1 VDKIGKHNKK
11 HFYGSGWS
19 FPIAFTAGT
28 YQLDLTEYVDNVN
41 QSIKIILQTKKG
53 ERYLEPSLG
62 SGLQEFF
69 FRKMD
74 ETLKGEIKE
83 KVSYALLIN
92 EPRITVQNVEV
103 DFIDMELGQI
113 QILIN
118 YLFNDTNTRH
128 NYVFPFHLKEGTS
141 LH

>member
-1 VDKIGKHNKK
+1 
-11 HFYGSGWS
+11 
-19 FPIAFTAGT
+19 
-28 YQLDLTEYVDNVN
+28 
-41 QSIKIILQTKKG
+41 
-53 ERYLEPSLG
+53 
-62 SGLQEFF
+62 
-69 FRKMD
+69 MD

>member
-1 VDKIGKHNKK
+1 MDKKSKHREA

-19 FPIAFTAGT
+19 FPITFTLGNF
-28 YQLDLTEYVDNVN
+28 QLNVSEYLENVN
-41 QSIKIILQTKKG
+41 QSIRIILQTKQG
-53 ERYLEPSLG
+53 ERYLEPALG

-92 EPRITVQNVEV
+92 EPRITVEEVEV
-103 DFIDMELGQI
+103 EFVNRLLGEVAI
-113 QILIN
+113 QIT
-118 YLFNDTNTRH
+118 YVFNDTNTRH
-128 NYVFPFHLKEGTS
+128 NYVFPFHLKEGTN
-141 LH
+141 LN

>member
-1 VDKIGKHNKK
+1 MDKIGKHNKK

>member
-1 VDKIGKHNKK
+1 MDKIGKHNKK

-103 DFIDMELGQI
+103 DFIDKELGQI